1 MKNPQCCMHVAE
13 YHAMVADIY
22 RRGKTMKDLLPF
34 YYMDGRIELQG
45 GNYAIDGL
53 QLALKHA
60 RLAAREFVRA
70 GGAK

>member
-22 RRGKTMKDLLPF
+22 RQSKTMKALLPF
-34 YYMDGRIELQG
+34 YYMDGSIDLQG
-45 GNYAIDGL
+45 GNYAIDEL
-53 QLALKHA
+53 QWAVRHA

>member
-13 YHAMVADIY
+13 YHAMAADIY

-34 YYMDGRIELQG
+34 EYIDGRIDLQG
-45 GNYAIDGL
+45 GKYAIGML
-53 QLALKHA
+53 QWAVRHA
-60 RLAAREFVRA
+60 RLAAREFVKA